1 MNPLNDPNQLP
12 FLVSII
18 VTNYNYGKYLPEAI
32 ESALSQTYQNKEILV
47 VDDGSTDNSVEIIRK
62 YPVKLITK
70 SNGGTASARN
80 AGIKH
85 ASGQILAFLDADD
98 VYYPEKVMASVVKI
112 AEFPNIGLV
121 YSDYDILD
129 QMTGQKIREYKP
141 PFDFKKL
148 VQSCIVSTNP
158 VVQKAVFDAVGEYN
172 CQIRGMEDYEF
183 YLRATARFTAVH
195 IPYSLFM
202 YREHGLNK
210 TRTTSATAWAT
221 EEAQMKE
228 NFFKNLQNVK

>member
-1 MNPLNDPNQLP
+1 M
-12 FLVSII
+12 
-18 VTNYNYGKYLPEAI
+18 
-32 ESALSQTYQNKEILV
+32 

-70 SNGGTASARN
+70 PNGGTASARN
-80 AGIKH
+80 AGIK
-85 ASGQILAFLDADD
+85 AANGQILAFLDADD
-98 VYYPEKVMASVVKI
+98 AYYPEKVMASVVKI

-141 PFDFKKL
+141 PFDFRKL
-148 VQSCIVSTNP
+148 AASCIVSTNP
-158 VVQKAVFDAVGEYN
+158 VVQKAVFDAIGEYN
-172 CQIRGMEDYEF
+172 TLVKGMEDYEF

-195 IPYSLFM
+195 IPYALFM
-202 YREHGLNK
+202 YREHQKNK
-210 TRTTSATAWAT
+210 TRVTPAPIWQ
-221 EEAQMKE
+221 EEERLMKE